1 MRTDGLSIPF
11 SEIAIISGVSKRTIF
26 HDQRSPV
33 QCQKVSRHLSIAL
46 DAWDAVGRFV
56 FDRFEAG
63 CPAGT
68 NDTLK
73 FLRSEFGLYVCVD
86 TPRK

>member
-11 SEIAIISGVSKRTIF
+11 GEIAIIFGLSKRTMF

-33 QCQKVSRHLSIAL
+33 QCQKVSRHLSISL

-56 FDRFEAG
+56 IDRLEAG

-68 NDTLK
+68 NDILK
-73 FLRSEFGLYVCVD
+73 FLRFGFDVYVCVN
-86 TPRK
+86 TSRK